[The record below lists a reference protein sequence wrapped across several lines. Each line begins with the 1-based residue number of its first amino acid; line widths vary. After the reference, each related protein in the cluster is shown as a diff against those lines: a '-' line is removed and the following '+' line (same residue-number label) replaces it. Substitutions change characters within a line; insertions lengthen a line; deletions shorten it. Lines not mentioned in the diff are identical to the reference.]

1 MNVQSMLLA
10 IIQPEDKEA
19 AVQALIEAGLRV
31 TVISTMG
38 GFLLAGSVT
47 LLIGLE
53 HEQESLAIDLLTTK
67 CRKRTSFVNAAPY
80 AAEVHSLGP
89 LAMVEVQISGATI
102 LVLPVVRFMHVDSEV
117 SLSEQIEGRKDT
129 MKLVIAI
136 VPEERSNAILDTL
149 REAEYRVTLISTTG
163 GFWRK
168 GNATLLIGVESEKVD
183 DVLEHIQVVCSPT
196 ASKDHLEKAWATI
209 FVMDVAQYKQ
219 V

>member
-1 MNVQSMLLA
+1 MSVQSMLLA

-80 AAEVHSLGP
+80 AAEIQSLGP
-89 LAMVEVQISGATI
+89 IATVEVEISGATI
-102 LVLPVVRFMHVDSEV
+102 FVLPVVRFVHVDSEGIV
-117 SLSEQIEGRKDT
+117 SEQIEGRKDT

-136 VPEERSNAILDTL
+136 VPEEWSNAILDTL
-149 REAEYRVTLISTTG
+149 SLNFAL
-163 GFWRK
+163 
-168 GNATLLIGVESEKVD
+168 
-183 DVLEHIQVVCSPT
+183 
-196 ASKDHLEKAWATI
+196 
-209 FVMDVAQYKQ
+209 
-219 V
+219 